1 MVKKHHEGVW
11 RASISSL
18 RGRSSSDAPIVI
30 RSSASIEDGSNPRT
44 LSSRKFC
51 CRFWPH
57 LNYLNYGD
65 FIFDRKGILS
75 SVYLD

>member
-1 MVKKHHEGVW
+1 MSQVPHLGDKNGQTRGV
-11 RASISSL
+11 SNL
-18 RGRSSSDAPIVI
+18 IVVEAEECACSPSFLHLVI
-30 RSSASIEDGSNPRT
+30 VNYM
-44 LSSRKFC
+44 LS